1 MADQGGEITGGE
13 DGQGDDDTS
22 EERASRWSAPFQW
35 WRRASWR
42 SRLVAVGITVL
53 VLALFGTIGSLQGE
67 VDDLEAANVGL
78 GGDLDEERAARASAE
93 DSAAEAEERADQAE
107 QDAEDEIAS
116 MQAEFDTQA
125 ERLDDRQARLDRR
138 ERQIEQDAAVLAELT
153 AAVEAASF
161 SDGLYQVDT
170 DIQPGLYRTDG
181 GVGCYWA
188 RLNSSNTT
196 DFIDNHFGS
205 GPQTVEISGGWFES
219 SGCGTWRRS

>member
-1 MADQGGEITGGE
+1 MSDQGGEITDSGDDLGG
-13 DGQGDDDTS
+13 DDTS
-22 EERASRWSAPFQW
+22 GAHASRWSAPRRW

-67 VDDLEAANVGL
+67 VDDLEAANAEL
-78 GGDLDEERAARASAE
+78 EGDLEGERDARSGAE
-93 DSAAEAEERADQAE
+93 DAATEADERADQAE
-107 QDAEDEIAS
+107 ADAADEIAS
-116 MQAEFDTQA
+116 MQDDFDTRL

-138 ERQIEQDAAVLAELT
+138 ERQIEEDAAVLAELT

-161 SDGLYQVDT
+161 SDGLYQIGT
-170 DIQPGLYRTDG
+170 DIQPGLYRTNG

-188 RLNSSNTT
+188 KLNSSNTS
-196 DFIDNHFGS
+196 DYIDNHFGS

-219 SGCGTWRRS
+219 SGCGTWRRG